1 MAANTYRL
9 SVLVRCLAQPV
20 QAGPEPGALRSVAGV
35 VGLPGGTAGAYHAE
49 IRGGLDVD
57 AVMRARQ
64 RLVRAAVLSY
74 IWGWRLS
81 WHENAVSFATPQWSA
96 RTRSY

>member
-1 MAANTYRL
+1 MRNLCKQGLNLAHFVQL
-9 SVLVRCLAQPV
+9 QVLLASLAV
-20 QAGPEPGALRSVAGV
+20 
-35 VGLPGGTAGAYHAE
+35 LPARTTLKSG
-49 IRGGLDVD
+49 RGLDVD

>member
-1 MAANTYRL
+1 LRTLCRQGLNLAHFVQLQALLTYL
-9 SVLVRCLAQPV
+9 AVLPARTTLKF
-20 QAGPEPGALRSVAGV
+20 
-35 VGLPGGTAGAYHAE
+35 
-49 IRGGLDVD
+49 GGLDVD